1 MDKFHFSEKIQGV
14 SPPAEHAMEFD
25 PVSLPNIVKQ
35 QSPAMKHFITY
46 IIQFQILDALCMG
59 DSTPLVR
66 TISRT
71 NILKNK
77 I

>member
-1 MDKFHFSEKIQGV
+1 MDKMNFSEKIQGV
-14 SPPAEHAMEFD
+14 SPPAEHEMEFD
-25 PVSLPNIVKQ
+25 PVGLPNIVKQ

-46 IIQFQILDALCMG
+46 VIQFQILDSLCMG

-66 TISRT
+66 IIPRI
-71 NILKNK
+71 NIKNK